1 MMLQKISGCIISS
14 TISLVGLVVDKC
26 SFLLRKYVVNV
37 LKTVSEKFQ
46 YVVSVTISQNDDV
59 DKTSTCLQYF
69 HLHRVDF

>member
-1 MMLQKISGCIISS
+1 MMLQKISECIISS
-14 TISLVGLVVDKC
+14 TISLVGLVFDKC

-37 LKTVSEKFQ
+37 LKTVSEKIQ

-59 DKTSTCLQYF
+59 DKTGTCLQYF